1 MIPIKKH
8 GMFQALC
15 TRAKAARSLGL
26 YREAFEDFN
35 TALELMP
42 GNAQLR
48 RVILKMKEGFRSEM
62 SSSFMSFCSSESIK
76 FIDDCSVDMETQGGD
91 NTNTM

>member
-1 MIPIKKH
+1 MKKH
-8 GMFQALC
+8 EMFLKALC

-76 FIDDCSVDMETQGGD
+76 FIDDCSVDMETAGGG